1 MEQTKKQATQPAYLT
16 FRGLPVIFYFQAWQD
31 GKPGLLSPQQLAQVR
46 RNLPPHYLL
55 YMGAEIEFL
64 DVVDG
69 DLMPVDVWWWTWA
82 DPSGRGDV
90 ITGPDCNSQEQAWQ
104 TAMEDFFDHLFES

>member
-1 MEQTKKQATQPAYLT
+1 MPTQPAYLT

-69 DLMPVDVWWWTWA
+69 FFSWISGANDNPWDWARTMPTGSIQRWISATRLHA
-82 DPSGRGDV
+82 
-90 ITGPDCNSQEQAWQ
+90 GPDRGQRSAR
-104 TAMEDFFDHLFES
+104 L